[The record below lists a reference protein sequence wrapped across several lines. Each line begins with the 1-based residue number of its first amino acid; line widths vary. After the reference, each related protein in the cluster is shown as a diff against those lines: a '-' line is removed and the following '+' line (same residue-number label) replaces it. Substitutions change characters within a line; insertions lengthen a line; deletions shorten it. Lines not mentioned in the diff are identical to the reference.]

1 MLGITNPNRL
11 TDKSQTFSVTDEAG
25 LRNAQMFLTQ
35 NAQADFANLPDA
47 LDADGKGTFIP
58 LNVKRALYT
67 DGKKTGTLKD
77 YLDLIK
83 IPSTKKI
90 YRDSAKVGTIRGLL
104 STHIR
109 NRILET
115 GNPDAASRK
124 QSGAKFSKK
133 LPTKP
138 KAKPKTN

>member
-1 MLGITNPNRL
+1 MLKDT
-11 TDKSQTFSVTDEAG
+11 
-25 LRNAQMFLTQ
+25 
-35 NAQADFANLPDA
+35 
-47 LDADGKGTFIP
+47 
-58 LNVKRALYT
+58 ALYT

-124 QSGAKFSKK
+124 AKWRLSLVKK
-133 LPTKP
+133 YQL
-138 KAKPKTN
+138 NQR